1 MHKYLGV
8 LALMLLMVFSA
19 RCNLTQ
25 IPAGAAGNAAAKAK
39 TEEAQIIVPVQAE
52 LPRRDNISSYFET
65 TARVEAENRVQVMAE
80 GVGECEKVLA
90 QEGDS
95 VKAGDVLAELDRK
108 TILATIGQAEVQ
120 VRQTKTAYDIA
131 ERSLA
136 EGIGAKA
143 ERDNAQFA
151 HEQSLAA
158 LNTQK
163 VQLAKLTVCAQISG
177 IVTKKNIQEG
187 QLVSA
192 ATPVFTIVDP
202 GSYMLVIN
210 PPEKELARL
219 KVGQVAKVTVDALG
233 NEEFDAAVRR
243 INPGVDSATGTVKVT
258 LDFDAAT
265 RKRLRE
271 SAFARVRLVLETHE
285 NALLIPKDAL
295 VEENARKYL
304 FIVKQEEEKPESGE
318 TAPAESS
325 PGGQSV
331 REAAAEPAES
341 QAAQT
346 GQSPAQSPSKAE
358 EQSAKPV
365 FAAERI
371 EIQTGLEDSKNI
383 EILSGLDDQALVV
396 TLGQHTLKPGS
407 KVTVTNATDE
417 ILSKAGLSAEEALK
431 TAREK
436 RAGEAAVKGP
446 RVVRQHRDHH

>member
-8 LALMLLMVFSA
+8 LALIVLMVFSA
-19 RCNLTQ
+19 RCNQ
-25 IPAGAAGNAAAKAK
+25 IKGSAGAAGDAAAKAK
-39 TEEAQIIVPVQAE
+39 TEEVQIIVPVQAE
-52 LPRRDNISSYFET
+52 PPRRDNISSYFET

-95 VKAGDVLAELDRK
+95 VKEGDVLAELDRK

-163 VQLAKLTVCAQISG
+163 VQLAKLTVRAQISG

-219 KVGQVAKVTVDALG
+219 KVGQVARVTVDALG

-304 FIVKQEEEKPESGE
+304 FIVAQEEQEKPESGE

-325 PGGQSV
+325 PGGQGV
-331 REAAAEPAES
+331 GEAAAEPAES

-346 GQSPAQSPSKAE
+346 GQPPAQAPSKAE
-358 EQSAKPV
+358 EQPAKPT

-446 RVVRQHRDHH
+446 QVRQRHNRH